1 MTGMARNQLA
11 IAGMDCADCALK
23 LEKGVARLD
32 GVYGAAVNFATAT
45 MQVDYDATAVEPQ
58 DIVRRIRALGYDVQA
73 PAGPR
78 QVPTSTSQSTR
89 GSRWLTYLTTHPRD
103 LATLGSGL
111 LLVLAVLAGLLSWE
125 LASIVLYVAAT
136 VVGGLLVARKGL
148 SNLWIN
154 HELDINFLMTLAGT
168 GALLIGEFQEA
179 ALVIFLF
186 SLGETLEGYTLD
198 QARNSIRSLMTVVPA
213 EATRLS
219 GCVDCAEHLGQDGY
233 MGGICPFCA
242 MHEQRVPVD
251 ELLVGDVLVVRAGER
266 IPMDGIVT
274 AGESTINQAAITGES
289 LPVDKAPGSEVFAG
303 SVNGSGSLE
312 VRVTRLA
319 TDNTISRMIHLVEQ
333 AQAQKAPTQRWVDRF
348 ARIYTP
354 VVVTLAAVVAIVP
367 PLLLGQSFWNLPD
380 GQHGW
385 LYRALTMLV
394 IACPCALV
402 ISTPVSIVSA
412 LTHAARRGI
421 LVKGGAYLEAASQL
435 RAVAF
440 DKTGTL
446 TVGKP
451 HVTDVVVGPAAD
463 LGSAELLGLAAAVE
477 SRSEHPLA
485 QAIVSEAIVQ
495 GIPVTPARQFQALS
509 GRGAQAQVNG
519 TTILLGNSGLFRAR
533 AIDLPTELAAALAQL
548 EEAGKTVVVV
558 GHNGTQ
564 PAALGLVAIADT
576 VRPAAQAA
584 VTDLARVG
592 IEYTVLL
599 TGDNERTAQAVAR
612 QAGVEA
618 VRASL
623 QPADKVAA
631 VEALLHEY
639 GAVAMV
645 GDGINDAPALA
656 RATVGI
662 AMGGIGT
669 DQALETADVVL
680 MADDLHQVAY
690 TIALS
695 QRARRIVKQNIV
707 FSLGI
712 KVVFMALA
720 LMGAATL
727 WMAVFAD
734 MGASLL
740 VILNGMRLLRR

>member
-1 MTGMARNQLA
+1 MTATIRHEWA

-32 GVYGAAVNFATAT
+32 GVSGASVNFATAT
-45 MQVDYDATAVEPQ
+45 MQVDYDAATVDTQ
-58 DIVRRIRALGYDVQA
+58 DIIRRIRTLGYDVKPPRA
-73 PAGPR
+73 AR
-78 QVPTSTSQSTR
+78 QVLAHAR
-89 GSRWLTYLTTHPRD
+89 GSNLLSHLRSHPRD
-103 LATLGSGL
+103 LATLASGL
-111 LLVLAVLAGLLSWE
+111 LFVLAVLAGLLAWDT
-125 LASIVLYVAAT
+125 ASTVLYLAAT
-136 VVGGLLVARKGL
+136 AAGGVLVARKGF

-186 SLGETLEGYTLD
+186 SLGETLEAYTLD
-198 QARNSIRSLMTVVPA
+198 QARNSIRSLLTLVPA

-219 GCVDCAEHLGQDGY
+219 GCLDCAEHLGQDGY
-233 MGGICPFCA
+233 TGGVCPFCP
-242 MHEQRVPVD
+242 MHEQRVMVD
-251 ELLVGDVLVVRAGER
+251 ALLVGDVLVVRAGER

-274 AGESTINQAAITGES
+274 AGESTVNQAPITGES
-289 LPVDKAPGSEVFAG
+289 LPVDKAPGREVFAG

-312 VRVTRLA
+312 IRVTRLA
-319 TDNTISRMIHLVEQ
+319 ADNTISRMIHLVEQ

-348 ARIYTP
+348 ARVYTP
-354 VVVTLAAVVAIVP
+354 VVVTLAALVAFVP
-367 PLLLGQSFWNLPD
+367 PLLFGQPFWNLP
-380 GQHGW
+380 GGEHGW

-451 HVTDVVVGPAAD
+451 HVTDIVPNPGAGLDAVD
-463 LGSAELLGLAAAVE
+463 LLAVAAAVE

-485 QAIVSEAIVQ
+485 QAIVTEAIVQ
-495 GIPVTPARQFQALS
+495 GIPVIPARQFQALS

-519 TTILLGNSGLFRAR
+519 VTILVGNGTLLHDR
-533 AIDLPTELAAALAQL
+533 AIDLPPGLMTAHTGLQ
-548 EEAGKTVVVV
+548 EEGKTVMLV
-558 GHNGTQ
+558 GRDGAQ
-564 PAALGLVAIADT
+564 PAALGLVAVADT
-576 VRPAAQAA
+576 VRPAARAA
-584 VTDLARVG
+584 VADLQRVG
-592 IEYTVLL
+592 VEHTILL

-612 QAGVEA
+612 QAGVA
-618 VRASL
+618 GVRANL

-631 VEALLHEY
+631 VEALLHDY

-656 RATVGI
+656 RATVGM

-695 QRARRIVKQNIV
+695 QRTRRIVQQNII

-712 KVVFMALA
+712 KAVFMALA
-720 LMGAATL
+720 LAGTATL

-740 VILNGMRLLRR
+740 VILNGMRLLRK

>member
-1 MTGMARNQLA
+1 
-11 IAGMDCADCALK
+11 
-23 LEKGVARLD
+23 
-32 GVYGAAVNFATAT
+32 
-45 MQVDYDATAVEPQ
+45 
-58 DIVRRIRALGYDVQA
+58 
-73 PAGPR
+73 
-78 QVPTSTSQSTR
+78 
-89 GSRWLTYLTTHPRD
+89 
-103 LATLGSGL
+103 
-111 LLVLAVLAGLLSWE
+111 
-125 LASIVLYVAAT
+125 
-136 VVGGLLVARKGL
+136 
-148 SNLWIN
+148 
-154 HELDINFLMTLAGT
+154 
-168 GALLIGEFQEA
+168 
-179 ALVIFLF
+179 
-186 SLGETLEGYTLD
+186 
-198 QARNSIRSLMTVVPA
+198 
-213 EATRLS
+213 
-219 GCVDCAEHLGQDGY
+219 
-233 MGGICPFCA
+233 
-242 MHEQRVPVD
+242 
-251 ELLVGDVLVVRAGER
+251 
-266 IPMDGIVT
+266 
-274 AGESTINQAAITGES
+274 
-289 LPVDKAPGSEVFAG
+289 
-303 SVNGSGSLE
+303 
-312 VRVTRLA
+312 
-319 TDNTISRMIHLVEQ
+319 
-333 AQAQKAPTQRWVDRF
+333 
-348 ARIYTP
+348 
-354 VVVTLAAVVAIVP
+354 VTLAAVVAIVP

-421 LVKGGAYLEAASQL
+421 LIKGGAYLEAASQL

-451 HVTDVVVGPAAD
+451 HVTDIVVNPAAD
-463 LGSAELLGLAAAVE
+463 VDSVDLLALAAAVE

-495 GIPVTPARQFQALS
+495 GIPVIPARHFQALS

-533 AIDLPTELAAALAQL
+533 AIDLPSELMAALARL
-548 EEAGKTVVVV
+548 EEAGKTVTVV
-558 GHNGTQ
+558 GRAGAQST
-564 PAALGLVAIADT
+564 ALGLLAVADT
-576 VRPAAQAA
+576 MRPTAQAA
-584 VTDLARVG
+584 VSDLAHVG
-592 IEYTVLL
+592 IEHTVLL

-612 QAGVEA
+612 QAGVGG
-618 VRASL
+618 VRANL

-695 QRARRIVKQNIV
+695 QRARRIVQQNIV

>member
-89 GSRWLTYLTTHPRD
+89 GSRWLTYLITHPRD

-319 TDNTISRMIHLVEQ
+319 ADNTISRMIHLVEQ

-519 TTILLGNSGLFRAR
+519 TTILLGNSGLFRTR

>member
-1 MTGMARNQLA
+1 MTVMTRNKLA

-32 GVYGAAVNFATAT
+32 GVHDAAVNFATAT
-45 MQVDYDATAVEPQ
+45 MQVDYDAATVDPQ
-58 DIVRRIRALGYDVQA
+58 DIVRRIRSLGYDVQTSAAKHDA
-73 PAGPR
+73 PAEAASPPR
-78 QVPTSTSQSTR
+78 AAR
-89 GSRWLTYLTTHPRD
+89 LLAYLTQHPRD
-103 LATLGSGL
+103 LTTVGSGL
-111 LLVLAVLAGLLSWE
+111 LIVLAVLAGFLAWG
-125 LASIVLYVAAT
+125 LASTLLYVTAT
-136 VVGGLLVARKGL
+136 VVGGALIARKGL

-168 GALLIGEFQEA
+168 GALLIGEFEEA

-186 SLGETLEGYTLD
+186 SLGETLEAYTLD
-198 QARNSIRSLMTVVPA
+198 QARHSIRSLMTVVPA

-219 GCVDCAEHLGQDGY
+219 GCVDCAEHLGQDDY
-233 MGGICPFCA
+233 TGGICPFCD

-251 ELLVGDVLVVRAGER
+251 TLLVGDMLVVHAGER
-266 IPMDGIVT
+266 IPMDGIVA
-274 AGESTINQAAITGES
+274 AGESTVNQASITGES
-289 LPVDKAPGSEVFAG
+289 LPVDVTSGSEVFAG

-312 VRVTRLA
+312 MRVTRLA
-319 TDNTISRMIHLVEQ
+319 ADNTISRMIHLVEQ

-348 ARIYTP
+348 ARVYTP
-354 VVVTLAAVVAIVP
+354 VVVILAACVAIVP
-367 PLLLGQSFWNLPD
+367 PLLFAQPFWNPPT
-380 GQHGW
+380 GEHGW

-412 LTHAARRGI
+412 LTRAARRGI
-421 LVKGGAYLEAASQL
+421 LIKGGAYLEAASQL

-446 TVGKP
+446 TMGKP
-451 HVTDVVVGPAAD
+451 HVTDIVPNPDAGLDSVD
-463 LGSAELLGLAAAVE
+463 LLGVAAAVE

-485 QAIVSEAIVQ
+485 QAIVTEAIVQ
-495 GIPVTPARQFQALS
+495 GIPVIPARQFQALS

-519 TTILLGNSGLFRAR
+519 AGIVLGSSGLFRER
-533 AIDLPTELAAALAQL
+533 AIDLPPMLALALAQL
-548 EEAGKTVVVV
+548 EEAGKTVMVV
-558 GHNGTQ
+558 GRVGLQ
-564 PAALGLVAIADT
+564 PAVLGLVAVADT
-576 VRPAAQAA
+576 VRPAARAA
-584 VTDLARVG
+584 VVDLEHVG
-592 IEYTVLL
+592 VQHVVLL
-599 TGDNERTAQAVAR
+599 TGDNERTAHAVAR
-612 QAGVEA
+612 QAGVA
-618 VRASL
+618 GVRANL

-631 VEALLHEY
+631 VEALLQEY

-680 MADDLHQVAY
+680 MADDLHQVAE

-695 QRARRIVKQNIV
+695 RQTRRIVQQNIV

-712 KVVFMALA
+712 KAVFMILALA
-720 LMGAATL
+720 GVATL

-740 VILNGMRLLRR
+740 VILNGMRLLRK

>member
-89 GSRWLTYLTTHPRD
+89 GSRWLTYLITHPRD

-319 TDNTISRMIHLVEQ
+319 ADNTISRMIHLVEQ